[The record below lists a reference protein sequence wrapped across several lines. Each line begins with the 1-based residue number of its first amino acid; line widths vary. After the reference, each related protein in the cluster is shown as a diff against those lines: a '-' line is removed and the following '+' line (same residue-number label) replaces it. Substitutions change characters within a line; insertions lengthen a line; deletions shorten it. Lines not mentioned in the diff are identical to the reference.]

1 MTLGTPGDP
10 IALTNDNLAHFI
22 QKCAAALDE
31 ASVPTDNRRLMFQG
45 KDGYLYELPI
55 YPDIPQEERNYILSQ
70 MPDAMRRS
78 LLELK

>member
-10 IALTNDNLAHFI
+10 VALTKDNVAHYI
-22 QKCAAALDE
+22 QKCATALDE
-31 ASVPTDNRRLMFQG
+31 NRVLADNRRLMFQG
-45 KDGYLYELPI
+45 KNGYLYELPI

-78 LLELK
+78 ILELK